1 HALVLHRAD
10 EVVYDVACFTNLTQD
25 HLDFHGT
32 MEEYYRAK
40 RLLFTPEH
48 ARRGV
53 VCVDDGWGRR
63 LAQEARIPVT
73 TYTTRA
79 EVEADHRAGP
89 HRPDGYG
96 SLFEVEGP
104 DGTRTLQA
112 ALPGRH
118 YVANTL
124 AADLLL
130 AAIGH
135 TGAAVTEALGRAGA
149 VPGRVEAGALASP
162 AARASSGSWGP
173 AATATGAGG
182 RAGGRARHAWPTW
195 SSSRTTTPAPRTRR
209 RSAARC
215 SPASRRARKRRST
228 TWMDEERRSR
238 WPPISRTCP
247 TPSSSRARVPRP
259 GSRSAVSS
267 SRSMTGSDCGMH
279 CGMRTRRAGARTT
292 WTKDAEHAPD
302 HGTRDRRPHRRRSRG
317 RRDR

>member
-118 YVANTL
+118 YVANTQ

-135 TGAAVTEALGRAGA
+135 TGAEVTEALGRAGT
-149 VPGRVEAGALASP
+149 VPGRMEPVATDPVLGMVDYSHTHDSLVPRAGAD
-162 AARASSGSWGP
+162 
-173 AATATGAGG
+173 
-182 RAGGRARHAWPTW
+182 H
-195 SSSRTTTPAPRTRR
+195 APRRPRHRAPQRGHGRR
-209 RSAARC
+209 RR
-215 SPASRRARKRRST
+215 
-228 TWMDEERRSR
+228 
-238 WPPISRTCP
+238 
-247 TPSSSRARVPRP
+247 PRP
-259 GSRSAVSS
+259 GQ
-267 SRSMTGSDCGMH
+267 
-279 CGMRTRRAGARTT
+279 
-292 WTKDAEHAPD
+292 APP
-302 HGTRDRRPHRRRSRG
+302 HGGGRGTPG
-317 RRDR
+317 RRGHHHGRQPAHRGPGGDPQRGALRHPGEHESAGPR

>member
-1 HALVLHRAD
+1 GTSDRDAQGADHAIGTVRTTPEAPELHGLLARMVDDSAEVVSMEVSSHALVLHRAD

-40 RLLFTPEH
+40 RLLLTPKH

-53 VCVDDGWGRR
+53 VCVDDQWGRR
-63 LAQEARIPVT
+63 LAREARIPVT

-79 EVEADHRAGP
+79 GVEADHRAGP

-96 SLFEVEGP
+96 STFEVEGP

-135 TGAAVTEALGRAGA
+135 TGAEVTEALGRART
-149 VPGRVEAGALASP
+149 VPGRREPGATRPILGLVDYPPTPDSLEQALTTLRGVP
-162 AARASSGSWGP
+162 GTERILVVM
-173 AATATGAGG
+173 GAGG
-182 RAGGRARHAWPTW
+182 DRDRGKR
-195 SSSRTTTPAPRTRR
+195 PRMGEV
-209 RSAARC
+209 AARL
-215 SPASRRARKRRST
+215 A
-228 TWMDEERRSR
+228 D
-238 WPPISRTCP
+238 
-247 TPSSSRARVPRP
+247 
-259 GSRSAVSS
+259 
-267 SRSMTGSDCGMH
+267 
-279 CGMRTRRAGARTT
+279 
-292 WTKDAEHAPD
+292 
-302 HGTRDRRPHRRRSRG
+302 
-317 RRDR
+317 